1 MLKGGQKRPGSPLSG
16 IRESPGSSHRAVFP
30 LSDSP
35 YTDNGRTI
43 NNSSTPSHRRGHSRG
58 SSIGSLVNG
67 FDHLSHH
74 SRNSSLASISD
85 AEPVWLSTPEGDM
98 VERKPIARLRAPS
111 SHPTSTPSSSS
122 LRHPPLEGTSPGL
135 PSLYR
140 TSQILSTTTTEASPS
155 AIPTNFSR
163 LTNKAN
169 LKFEGDLSLM
179 ALGWSHDEWLVKR
192 RLVQFFRQQDG
203 NTIAASFRPVALQDI
218 APNSIV
224 ISCIFRE
231 DKNECFVT
239 SVDTIYLLEALVAVR
254 FTVEEK
260 NRIRRNLEGFKP
272 ITVSKS
278 KLDSEAFFKLIMGF
292 PVCSWNFQAQML
304 LQLTYVFG
312 PVRIRNH
319 VISKRTSRFS
329 RGRFLDPHCA
339 RLSANTLPLTLPPKR
354 WSRSDAQFRNL

>member
-1 MLKGGQKRPGSPLSG
+1 MSGSTTN
-16 IRESPGSSHRAVFP
+16 SHK
-30 LSDSP
+30 
-35 YTDNGRTI
+35 
-43 NNSSTPSHRRGHSRG
+43 RGHSRG

-74 SRNSSLASISD
+74 SRNSSLANVSD
-85 AEPVWLSTPEGDM
+85 AQSVWLNTPEGDM
-98 VERKPIARLRAPS
+98 VEWKPIARLRAPS
-111 SHPTSTPSSSS
+111 SHPTTTPSSSS
-122 LRHPPLEGTSPGL
+122 LRHPPIEENSPGL

-140 TSQILSTTTTEASPS
+140 TSKISVPGDASPS
-155 AIPTNFSR
+155 TTPNISNLA
-163 LTNKAN
+163 NKAN
-169 LKFEGDLSLM
+169 LRFDGDLNVM

-192 RLVQFFRQQDG
+192 RLVQFFRKQEG
-203 NTIAASFRPVALQDI
+203 NTIVASFQPASMQNI

-278 KLDSEAFFKLIMGF
+278 KSDSEAFFKLIMGF
-292 PVCSWNFQAQML
+292 PVRYNLEHCMGRTDL
-304 LQLTYVFG
+304 PIRLH
-312 PVRIRNH
+312 RIRSRET
-319 VISKRTSRFS
+319 SKRTSKFFL
-329 RGRFLDPHCA
+329 GRFLDPPCA
-339 RLSANTLPLTLPPKR
+339 RSLASTPHPMLYPKR
-354 WSRSDAQFRNL
+354 WLRGAERFHNR